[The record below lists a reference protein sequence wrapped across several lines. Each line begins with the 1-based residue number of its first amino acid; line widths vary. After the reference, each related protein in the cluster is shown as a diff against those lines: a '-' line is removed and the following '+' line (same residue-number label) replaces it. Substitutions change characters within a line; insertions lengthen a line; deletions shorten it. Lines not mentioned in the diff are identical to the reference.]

1 MRRLL
6 AALLVVA
13 AGVPRAEA
21 QGDPHI
27 AAVEGGLLPAVRI
40 RGRTNAMPLAERM
53 AFYKVPGVSIAVI
66 DDGGIAWARG
76 FGVLES
82 GRRTPVD
89 AATLFQAA
97 SISKPV
103 AATAALQL
111 VRSGQLDLTTDVN
124 RWLTSW
130 KVPENEFTR
139 QHAVTLEGIM
149 SHTAGFTVHGFP
161 GYDVDSALPTL
172 GQILD
177 GTRPAN
183 TAAVR
188 VADVPGRAW
197 SYSGGGYTVMQQLL
211 LDVTHQPF
219 PDFMRRTVLEPLG
232 MRRSTYQQPLPARL
246 ARDAATAHDDQGR
259 PIHGKWHVYPEMAA
273 AGLWT
278 TPSDLARF
286 AIAIQG
292 AIGGRRNR
300 LFTLTLVAD
309 MLTPRGGSGYG
320 LGLGV
325 SGEGQAQRFGHT
337 GGNEGFRCEFVAF
350 THRGQGAVVM
360 TNGDNG
366 GQLASEVLRAIAA
379 EYAWP
384 GYLAPEV
391 EPVAVAPGTLD
402 ELAGAYA
409 IPDGPR
415 VVVLREGD
423 ALFAQ
428 PQGEPRERL
437 WPTSDSTFVAGSS
450 GVNVRVERDAA
461 RRVTGVVIGQMGRE
475 MRAPRVP

>member
-1 MRRLL
+1 MRPLL

-13 AGVPRAEA
+13 AGVPRLEA
-21 QGDPHI
+21 QGDPPI
-27 AAVEGGLLPAVRI
+27 AAGEGGQLPAVRI
-40 RGRTNAMPLAERM
+40 RGHSQARPLAERM
-53 AFYKVPGVSIAVI
+53 AFYEVPGVSVAVI
-66 DDGGIAWARG
+66 DDGRIAWAKG
-76 FGVLES
+76 YGVLEA
-82 GRRTPVD
+82 GHRTQVD

-111 VRSGQLDLTTDVN
+111 VRSGQLDLTADVN

-130 KVPENEFTR
+130 KVPANEFTR
-139 QHAVTLEGIM
+139 QQAVTLEGIM

-172 GQILD
+172 VQILD

-183 TAAVR
+183 TEAIR
-188 VADVPGRAW
+188 VAGVPGRAW

-232 MRRSTYQQPLPARL
+232 MRHSTYEQPLPARL
-246 ARDAATAHDDQGR
+246 ARDAATAHDAQGR

-286 AIAIQG
+286 AIAIQE

-309 MLTPRGGSGYG
+309 MLTPRAGSDYG
-320 LGLGV
+320 LGLGIT
-325 SGEGQAQRFGHT
+325 GEGAAQRFGHT
-337 GGNEGFRCEFVAF
+337 GGNEGFRCEFVTF

-366 GQLASEVLRAIAA
+366 GQLASEILRAIAA
-379 EYAWP
+379 EYGWP
-384 GYLAPEV
+384 GYLSAEI

-402 ELAGAYA
+402 ELAGTYA
-409 IPDGPR
+409 LPDGTR
-415 VVVLREGD
+415 VVVVREGD
-423 ALFAQ
+423 ALVAQ

-437 WPTSDSTFVAGSS
+437 WPTSDSTFVAGTS
-450 GVNVRVERDAA
+450 GVGIRVERDAA
-461 RRVTGVVIGQMGRE
+461 RRVTGVVIVQMGRE
-475 MRAPRVP
+475 TRAPRVP